1 MTVRREPEASEPSR
15 AIAATAPGET
25 VLRRAI
31 LVTAV
36 GLSCL
41 LGYFT
46 TYLLQVLLILVAGW
60 FLLRRLSPAADFD
73 TAARLFLVAFLLLA
87 AGELVTLRH
96 PADLLPLLNF
106 ATMLLYVPLAMLFRR
121 AAGPSNSR
129 KTADFALA
137 GAAVGLLVSLFFTHV
152 LLEPRAGGNTFF
164 TDPIRLANT
173 ALLAGFFAMI
183 GAAAHGG
190 QHRYIYFL
198 GPLMGLVVIFSTGTR
213 TGLIAFAVLLLVA
226 AFMLVRRKLLAL
238 SLSLGLALLFGAVA
252 WLGDIAGARA
262 ITLFDIAGRL
272 AAGDHPADL
281 GTAIRFI
288 LYRAGGQAFLDAP
301 LFGHGWSRLMS
312 SIVPYLDAFEQSH
325 AGLPHLH
332 DDGLNFAVANGMFG
346 LGTYL
351 VMLATPLTACLAS
364 PRDSQYHTR
373 LYGCG
378 LLTVSY
384 FVLGLPDT
392 MLSFPLHNTLY
403 VVLTALLLNYCRDAR
418 A

>member
-1 MTVRREPEASEPSR
+1 MPAPGRQGDL
-15 AIAATAPGET
+15 ATAQLSVET
-25 VLRRAI
+25 LLRRAI

-46 TYLLQVLLILVAGW
+46 TYVVQLLLVLLAGW
-60 FLLRRLSPAADFD
+60 VVLRRWPLSAGLDRAAG
-73 TAARLFLVAFLLLA
+73 LFSLSFLLLGV
-87 AGELVTLRH
+87 GEAVTLRE
-96 PADLLPLLNF
+96 PADLVPLLNF
-106 ATMLLYVPLAMLFRR
+106 ATMLLYVPLAVLFRR
-121 AAGPSNSR
+121 GARPANSR
-129 KTADFALA
+129 KAADFALA
-137 GAAVGLLVSLFFTHV
+137 GAAVGLLVSLFFTYV
-152 LLEPRAGGNTFF
+152 LHEPRAGGNTFF

-183 GAAAHGG
+183 GAAANGG
-190 QHRYIYFL
+190 QHRYVYFL

-226 AFMLVRRKLLAL
+226 AFMLVRHKLLAL
-238 SLSLGLALLFGAVA
+238 SISLGLAVLFGAVA
-252 WLGDIAGARA
+252 WLADIAGARS

-272 AAGDHPADL
+272 ASGDHPADL
-281 GTAIRFI
+281 GTTIRFI
-288 LYRAGGQAFLDAP
+288 LYRAGGEAFLDAP

-312 SIVPYLDAFEQSH
+312 SIVPYLDAFEQAH
-325 AGLPHLH
+325 ASLPHLH
-332 DDGLNFAVANGMFG
+332 DDALNFAVANGVFG
-346 LGTYL
+346 LGAYL
-351 VMLATPLTACLAS
+351 LLLATPLSACLAS
-364 PRDSQYHTR
+364 PRDSQFHTR

-378 LLTVSY
+378 MLTVSY

-403 VVLTALLLNYCRDAR
+403 VVLTALLLNYCRDAD